1 MKIKKLELT
10 NFRNYDHLVLE
21 NFRNINIIIGANG
34 VGKTNIVESIYLLSL
49 ARSFR
54 TNVNKNL
61 IKFSNDFCK
70 VSAKI
75 ETERNHNLEII
86 IGKDFKKA
94 KIDRNDIDRIS
105 EYVGI
110 LNVVVFT
117 PDDLNLVKGAPQI
130 KRKFLNLELSKISPI
145 YIFNFNKFHN
155 LLKERN
161 KYLKI
166 TERYDE
172 YLEVI
177 DEQIVKLQ
185 LEINRKRREFV
196 DLLNEIVEPTYQK
209 IAANNDTINL
219 KLDSDFDMEKE
230 TQTYLDMYKQSFK
243 KDKRYLKT
251 VFGIHHDNLR
261 IFLNSKEAKH
271 FASQGQIRTIVL
283 SIKIALVEL
292 VRREIGEYP
301 VLLLDDVMS
310 ELDYQRQNNL
320 LHFLSQ
326 DIQTF
331 ITTTSFDGLIYE
343 VIENANKIYIEGVTN
358 GR

>member
-1 MKIKKLELT
+1 MKINKLELK
-10 NFRNYDHLVLE
+10 NFRNYEYLCLE
-21 NFRNINIIIGANG
+21 NFKNINIIVGPNG
-34 VGKTNIVESIYLLSL
+34 VGKTNIVEAIYLLSL

-54 TNVNKNL
+54 TSTNMNL
-61 IKFSNDFCK
+61 VRFNQDFCK
-70 VSAKI
+70 VSAQI
-75 ETERNHNLEII
+75 ETRRKHNLEMVIS
-86 IGKDFKKA
+86 KDAKKA
-94 KIDRNDIDRIS
+94 KIDRNEIEKIS
-105 EYVGI
+105 DFVGI

-117 PDDLNLVKGAPQI
+117 PDDLNLIKGSPRV

-145 YIFNFNKFHN
+145 YLFNLNKFNN

-166 TERYDE
+166 AKRYDE

-185 LEINRKRREFV
+185 WDITKKRQEFV
-196 DLLNEIVEPTYQK
+196 ARLNKIVEPTYRI
-209 IAANNDTINL
+209 IAANQDAIRL
-219 KLDSDFDMEKE
+219 ELDSPFDLDSRRDD
-230 TQTYLDMYKQSFK
+230 YLESYRQSFD

-251 VFGIHHDNLR
+251 SMGIHHDNLR
-261 IFLNSKEAKH
+261 VYINDTEAKH

-283 SIKIALVEL
+283 AIKIALVEL
-292 VRREIGEYP
+292 IRQEIGEYP

-320 LHFLSQ
+320 LHFLSL

-343 VIENANKIYIEGVTN
+343 VIENANKIQIEGVTN